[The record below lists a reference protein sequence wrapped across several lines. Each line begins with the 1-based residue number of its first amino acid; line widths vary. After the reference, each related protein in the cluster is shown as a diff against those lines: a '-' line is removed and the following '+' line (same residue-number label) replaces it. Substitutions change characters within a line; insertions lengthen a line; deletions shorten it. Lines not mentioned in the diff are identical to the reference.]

1 MVMFQSPAWE
11 QLHIGAVLPGAG
23 SWVVPTQSRIKGW
36 LVPAF
41 HSHDCTR
48 RAHPRGNRRATC
60 SVSLPAVLT
69 ANTCVFWVTLPRGLN
84 VLILPIPYFLSFR
97 TGTVSCS
104 AAGSASQI
112 LAGPLGAT
120 KLQILRIVC
129 RPGQQKFVT
138 TLIYCHSHI
147 TRSW

>member
-1 MVMFQSPAWE
+1 MVLFQSPAWE
-11 QLHIGAVLPGAG
+11 QLHTGADLPGAG

-41 HSHDCTR
+41 HPHDCTH
-48 RAHPRGNRRATC
+48 RAHPRGSRRATC

-69 ANTCVFWVTLPRGLN
+69 ANTCTFWVTLPGGLN
-84 VLILPIPYFLSFR
+84 VFILSILYFLCFR
-97 TGTVSCS
+97 TGAVSCS

-120 KLQILRIVC
+120 KLQILRTVW

-138 TLIYCHSHI
+138 TLIYYHSHI
-147 TRSW
+147 THS